1 MGSVCR
7 ASVGESLAK
16 YVGESVGKSVGNL
29 CEHVLAFGSDVWS
42 GEFYLQFAFSLLVAG
57 LGLKAF

>member
-16 YVGESVGKSVGNL
+16 YVGESVGETVDKSVG
-29 CEHVLAFGSDVWS
+29 ESV
-42 GEFYLQFAFSLLVAG
+42 GESVREYVGESVGNIECQGVRRMVR
-57 LGLKAF
+57 